1 MYKMSDYIAGLLK
14 EMEQFCNFLHLYK
27 WSFININ
34 SNKQQLYSLYFIDKK
49 TIGGM
54 NHESEL

>member
-1 MYKMSDYIAGLLK
+1 MSDYIAGLLK

-54 NHESEL
+54 NHESKL